1 MDVAIKQ
8 LRNDRIEQGGYEKA
22 KEEFFKEA
30 RIFKL
35 MNHPNLVQVKIIFG
49 SKCPDFC
56 PVSGFVFTM
65 SGFLSSVR
73 ICVHY
78 VQISVTLL
86 SNFDP
91 RSGSF
96 RRVLCKKWRYFG

>member
-35 MNHPNLVQVKIIFG
+35 MNHPNLVQVK
-49 SKCPDFC
+49 STFC
-56 PVSGFVFTM
+56 S
-65 SGFLSSVR
+65 
-73 ICVHY
+73 
-78 VQISVTLL
+78 
-86 SNFDP
+86 
-91 RSGSF
+91 
-96 RRVLCKKWRYFG
+96 